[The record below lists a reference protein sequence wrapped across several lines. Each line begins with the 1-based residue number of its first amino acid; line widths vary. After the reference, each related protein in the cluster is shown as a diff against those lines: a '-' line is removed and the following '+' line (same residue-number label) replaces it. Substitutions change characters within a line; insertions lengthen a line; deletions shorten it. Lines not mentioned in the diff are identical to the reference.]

1 MNCSECVELMPEL
14 TRAGL
19 IEARER
25 DGAHKHIAECASC
38 SRRFELE
45 RRLQLSLSALRDE
58 DNGLRAP
65 DHIKHNL
72 LSAFRERQSVEQEIV
87 PAFNRSRR
95 IAIAA
100 VAALLVALIGYA
112 FWPGSRPDVGSQG
125 TVATVSGSPS
135 PTASVPG
142 PTPAVSEPEIAKIF
156 GGAEEMRLS
165 GDKSRNKKNRARVEK
180 PDKPEKPEKA
190 DRQAPAATVSYVL
203 GEFRPLNSVEV
214 ASDFIPLVATSGL
227 PPSDRGQVIRVSLS
241 KSAMAYFGLPVPI
254 EAPGQRVAAD
264 VLVTED
270 GLARA
275 VRFVR

>member
-1 MNCSECVELMPEL
+1 MPEL

-19 IEARER
+19 IEARQR
-25 DGAHKHIAECASC
+25 DAAHKHVSECASC

-58 DNGLRAP
+58 DDGLRAP
-65 DHIKHNL
+65 DHIKENL
-72 LSAFRERQSVEQEIV
+72 LSAFREHQSVEREIA

-112 FWPGSRPDVGSQG
+112 FWAGSRPDLGSQG

-135 PTASVPG
+135 PTAAVPG
-142 PTPAVSEPEIAKIF
+142 PTPAISEPVSEQEVAKIF

-165 GDKSRNKKNRARVEK
+165 GDKPKNKKNRDRVE
-180 PDKPEKPEKA
+180 KPEKPEKA
-190 DRQAPAATVSYVL
+190 ERQAPAATVSYVL
-203 GEFRPLNSVEV
+203 GEFRPLTSVEV
-214 ASDFIPLVATSGL
+214 ASDFIPLVATNGL
-227 PPSDRGQVIRVSLS
+227 PPSDSGQVIRVSLS

-254 EAPGQRVAAD
+254 EAPGQKVAAD